1 MTKNMLKY
9 GVTFSALVAS
19 GLASAVPIDT
29 AAVTAQLGEG
39 SLAVA
44 AIGAA
49 ILTVWAIRKVYSMI
63 GGR

>member
-29 AAVTAQLGEG
+29 VSVVAQLTEGGIAVTAIG
-39 SLAVA
+39 S
-44 AIGAA
+44 A